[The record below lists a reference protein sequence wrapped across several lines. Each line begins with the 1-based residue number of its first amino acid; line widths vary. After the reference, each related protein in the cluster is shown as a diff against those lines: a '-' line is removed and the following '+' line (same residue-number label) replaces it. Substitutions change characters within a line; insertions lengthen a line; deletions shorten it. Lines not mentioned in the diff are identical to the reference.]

1 MVTLFRVLGN
11 LPLFI
16 LHGVGA
22 IAGWI
27 TYLASPRYRR
37 RLRENLAAAIPG
49 SGAML
54 GAAIVEAG
62 KAVLEVPAVWFRPAT
77 GVAAMMASVEGW
89 DCVEA
94 ALERGKGIVFL
105 TPHLGCFEITA
116 QYYALSHPITVLYR
130 PPRKRFLA
138 PLLIAGRERPTL
150 QLASADRSGVR
161 LLLKALQRGEAVGM
175 LPDQAPRIGEGAWAD
190 FFGRPAYTMTLAGRL
205 AEATGAQVMLAF
217 AERLPAGRGFRLH
230 LAPGP
235 MPGAEESFEKRMNRE
250 LEKLIRRHPSQYLWA
265 YDRYKVPRGA
275 RQAP

>member
-11 LPLFI
+11 LPLII

-27 TYLASPRYRR
+27 TYLASSRYRH

-62 KAVLEVPAVWFRPAT
+62 RTMLELPAVWFRPAS
-77 GVAAMMASVEGW
+77 GVAAMTASVEGW

-94 ALERGKGIVFL
+94 ALERGRGIVIL

-116 QYYALSHPITVLYR
+116 QCYALRHPITVLYR
-130 PPRKRFLA
+130 RPRKRFLE
-138 PLLIAGRERPTL
+138 PLLIAGRARPTL
-150 QLASADRSGVR
+150 HLAPADRSGVR

-175 LPDQAPRIGEGAWAD
+175 LPDQAPRFGEGVWAD

-205 AEATGAQVMLAF
+205 AVSTGAQVVLVF
-217 AERLPAGRGFRLH
+217 AERLPAGRGFRVH
-230 LAPGP
+230 FAPGP
-235 MPGAEESFEKRMNRE
+235 AAGGDESFERRMNRA
-250 LEKLIRRHPSQYLWA
+250 LEALILKHPAQYLWA
-265 YDRYKVPRGA
+265 YDRYKMPKGGRREA
-275 RQAP
+275 

>member
-1 MVTLFRVLGN
+1 MVTLFRILGN

-62 KAVLEVPAVWFRPAT
+62 KAALEVPAVWFRPAT
-77 GVAAMMASVEGW
+77 AVAAMMTSVEGW
-89 DCVEA
+89 DCVAA

-116 QYYALSHPITVLYR
+116 QYYALNRPITVLYR
-130 PPRKRFLA
+130 PPRKRSLA
-138 PLLIAGRERPTL
+138 PLLIAGRARPRL
-150 QLASADRSGVR
+150 QLAPANRSGVR
-161 LLLKALQRGEAVGM
+161 LLLKALRRGEAVGM
-175 LPDQAPRIGEGAWAD
+175 LPDQAPRFGEGVWAD

-205 AEATGAQVMLAF
+205 AEATGAQVILAF

-235 MPGAEESFEKRMNRE
+235 MPGGEESFEKRMNRE
-250 LEKLIRRHPSQYLWA
+250 LENLIRRHPSQYLWA

>member
-11 LPLFI
+11 LPLII

-27 TYLASPRYRR
+27 TYLASSRYRH

-62 KAVLEVPAVWFRPAT
+62 RTMLELPAVWFRPAS
-77 GVAAMMASVEGW
+77 GVAAMTASIEGW

-94 ALERGKGIVFL
+94 ALGRGRGIVFL

-116 QYYALSHPITVLYR
+116 QCYALRHPITVLYR
-130 PPRKRFLA
+130 RPRKRFLE
-138 PLLIAGRERPTL
+138 PLLIAGRARPTL
-150 QLASADRSGVR
+150 HLAPADRSGVR

-175 LPDQAPRIGEGAWAD
+175 LPDQAPRFGEGVWAD
-190 FFGRPAYTMTLAGRL
+190 FFGKPAYTMTLAGRL
-205 AEATGAQVMLAF
+205 AVSTGAQVVLVF
-217 AERLPAGRGFRLH
+217 AERLPAGRGFRVH
-230 LAPGP
+230 FAPGP
-235 MPGAEESFEKRMNRE
+235 VAAGDESFERRMNRA
-250 LEKLIRRHPSQYLWA
+250 LETLILKHPAQYLWA
-265 YDRYKVPRGA
+265 YDRYKMPKGGRREA
-275 RQAP
+275 